1 MDGMTLIERDWRQE
15 SLQKCTGDTVRYTMA
30 SLGVFGLI
38 LAVTLT
44 IIVVLDQAGIHLPLG
59 GWEF

>member
-1 MDGMTLIERDWRQE
+1 MTLIGRDWRQE
-15 SLQKCTGDTVRYTMA
+15 PSQECTGDMVRYTMA

-44 IIVVLDQAGIHLPLG
+44 IIVVLDRAGIYLPLG
-59 GWEF
+59 EWGF